1 MVMKFNPQSNRFE
14 NVDAPLDITALEV
27 EKLADMVVARS
38 DELQKKGM
46 SRPQADSQARKE
58 IMAKSGSGFTANSS
72 FTPLDTTQQ
81 DAYERFKELTSK
93 GVPLEQ
99 ARTQANLEFG
109 INPKTTTP
117 TTVPKEGTRGQGKGR
132 TGSQEGRPTSP
143 SNPRVS
149 PSTTV
154 PRTTGT
160 TAPPRTTT
168 TTAPPR
174 TTTTTAP
181 PRVSPTTT
189 APVSPTTTVPRNAP
203 TTTVPANS
211 TTPTTP
217 TTPTDPLLGAFTE
230 WVAGNSLTP
239 AQSSALGALGIG
251 TGGGGGGGG
260 SSGPSTAQKKASA
273 RIQTQAGKKAQAQYN
288 ALAQSAF
295 NNAQAAS
302 QGFYKTQAEQA
313 NTQIDAATKTYLENL
328 IKPTAYSNASFAQL
342 APQQQGLLASLQAYG
357 ATGQQAQ
364 QQQAQDTEFNR
375 FLTQLMT
382 TGAQSLQTADQGY
395 FDALRNA
402 GTGGQAAARLGV
414 TQNTTAMQNQSTAQA
429 EAIRQQLIQAGIQAL
444 MAGQSNA
451 ANTLAS

>member
-14 NVDAPLDITALEV
+14 NVTTASQGNQTLEQRRYARFV
-27 EKLADMVVARS
+27 EL
-38 DELQKKGM
+38 LNQGI
-46 SRPQADSQARKE
+46 P
-58 IMAKSGSGFTANSS
+58 I
-72 FTPLDTTQQ
+72 
-81 DAYERFKELTSK
+81 
-93 GVPLEQ
+93 EQ
-99 ARTQANLEFG
+99 ARTQANTEIVG
-109 INPKTTTP
+109 VTTRGGSPT
-117 TTVPKEGTRGQGKGR
+117 TTVPSPTTTAPRTAPETGRGQGRGR
-132 TGSQEGRPTSP
+132 GSQE
-143 SNPRVS
+143 NQ
-149 PSTTV
+149 
-154 PRTTGT
+154 PRTTVAPRTSPTTTAPPSGRGASPTT

-181 PRVSPTTT
+181 PRTTTTT
-189 APVSPTTTVPRNAP
+189 APASP

-217 TTPTDPLLGAFTE
+217 ATPVDPLVQAFTD
-230 WVAGNSLTP
+230 WSAGNTLTP

-251 TGGGGGGGG
+251 SSGGGSG
-260 SSGPSTAQKKASA
+260 SSGPSTAQKRASA

-295 NNAQAAS
+295 NDAQAAS

-313 NTQIDAATKTYLENL
+313 NTAIDAATKTYLENL

-414 TQNTTAMQNQSTAQA
+414 TQNTAAMQNQSTAQA
-429 EAIRQQLIQAGIQAL
+429 EAMRQQLIQAGIQAL
-444 MAGQSNA
+444 MTGQANA